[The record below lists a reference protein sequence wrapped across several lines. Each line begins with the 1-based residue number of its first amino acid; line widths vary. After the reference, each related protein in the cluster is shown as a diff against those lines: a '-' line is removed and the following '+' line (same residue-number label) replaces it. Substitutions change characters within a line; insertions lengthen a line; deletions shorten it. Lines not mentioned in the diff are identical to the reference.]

1 MKINDILRLSV
12 NSLTHRGLRSWLT
25 ILGIIIGVAA
35 VVAMLSVGNGMTDS
49 IESSMGGLGADI
61 LTVTAGYSQAEGS
74 VGGFQGRTRDIQA
87 PTGGGTMGMGSD
99 SFDRFAQTD
108 DSSSSESDDT
118 ILTNEDID
126 AISTAEGVEA
136 VSGIVSGRG
145 ELKYLSETVSVTIEG
160 VNPTAWSEITT
171 MDLYSGEYL
180 SSDDMTGVVVGYS
193 VAYEMFD
200 TNLTVNTQLKIASKT
215 FKIVGILE
223 QSGTGSFGG
232 DDRTVFMTLTSARN
246 IIDDVDSNEY
256 SSIEVK
262 ITDADYYEEI
272 SENIEGVLYSS
283 RSVTEDTQDFTVT
296 SAAAMAETMTE
307 TMQTLSFFFIGI
319 AAISLLVGAIGIANT
334 MFMSVMERTRL
345 IGILKSLG
353 TRNSEIMK
361 LFLAESGIIGFMGG
375 LLGIFLGLIL
385 VGLITNMGISFMGMG
400 PMAQTNTIAVVS
412 PDLILF
418 ALVFSTVIGIVS
430 GLIPARTAAK
440 LQVVEAMR
448 SE

>member
-1 MKINDILRLSV
+1 
-12 NSLTHRGLRSWLT
+12 
-25 ILGIIIGVAA
+25 
-35 VVAMLSVGNGMTDS
+35 
-49 IESSMGGLGADI
+49 
-61 LTVTAGYSQAEGS
+61 
-74 VGGFQGRTRDIQA
+74 
-87 PTGGGTMGMGSD
+87 
-99 SFDRFAQTD
+99 
-108 DSSSSESDDT
+108 
-118 ILTNEDID
+118 
-126 AISTAEGVEA
+126 
-136 VSGIVSGRG
+136 
-145 ELKYLSETVSVTIEG
+145 
-160 VNPTAWSEITT
+160 
-171 MDLYSGEYL
+171 
-180 SSDDMTGVVVGYS
+180 
-193 VAYEMFD
+193 
-200 TNLTVNTQLKIASKT
+200 
-215 FKIVGILE
+215 
-223 QSGTGSFGG
+223 
-232 DDRTVFMTLTSARN
+232 MTLTSARN

-272 SENIEGVLYSS
+272 SENIEGVLYTS
-283 RSVTEDTQDFTVT
+283 RSVTEDLQDFTVT

-385 VGLITNMGISFMGMG
+385 VGMITNMGISFMGMG

>member
-87 PTGGGTMGMGSD
+87 PTGGGIMGMGSD

>member
-1 MKINDILRLSV
+1 MKINEILRLSL

-35 VVAMLSVGNGMTDS
+35 VVAMLSVGNGMTQS
-49 IESSMGGLGADI
+49 IESTMSGLGADI
-61 LTVTAGYSQAEGS
+61 LTISSGYTQAEGS
-74 VGGFQGRTRDIQA
+74 QGGFAGRGDFNPGQMS
-87 PTGGGTMGMGSD
+87 GGPFSL
-99 SFDRFAQTD
+99 F
-108 DSSSSESDDT
+108 SEETISSDDPT
-118 ILTNEDID
+118 LTDSDIT
-126 AISTAEGVEA
+126 AIYAADGVVA

-145 ELKYLSETVSVTIEG
+145 EMEYLSQDVRVEIEG
-160 VNPTAWSEITT
+160 VDPVSWGEITT
-171 MDLYSGEYL
+171 SDLDSGRFL
-180 SSDDMTGVVVGYS
+180 TDADMTGVVVGYS
-193 VAYEMFD
+193 VANDMFD
-200 TNLTVNTQLKIASKT
+200 KVLTVNTQIKIEGNT
-215 FKIVGILE
+215 YKIVGILS

-232 DDRTVFMTLTSARN
+232 DDRTAFMTLTSARN
-246 IIDDVDSNEY
+246 IIDDVDSGEY

-262 ITDADYYEEI
+262 ITDAEYYSEV
-272 SENIEGVLYSS
+272 SENIEQVLYAS
-283 RSVTEDTQDFTVT
+283 RYVTEDTQDFTVT
-296 SAAAMAETMTE
+296 SPASMAETMTE
-307 TMQTLSFFFIGI
+307 TMETLSFFFIGI

-353 TRNSEIMK
+353 SRNSEIMK

-385 VGLITNMGISFMGMG
+385 IGLISNMGFSLMGG
-400 PMAQTNTIAVVS
+400 GRMATTTSMVVVT

-418 ALVFSTVIGIVS
+418 ALIFSTVIGIVS
-430 GLIPARTAAK
+430 GMIPAQKAAK